1 MIGRNEA
8 KEIETQ
14 LLSLEPPL
22 LSVYADVDPS
32 NPDNK
37 GGSWRIRVKN
47 ALKDIAEIHE
57 RTEHRP
63 SLYDQVVSLIEEER
77 PAAKTMALFATQN
90 KLGKTFLQRVD
101 LNVSLPVVDVT
112 HGRVD
117 VRYGEPWIQPLLYAF
132 DEYQHAA
139 ALHIQG
145 AEWRL
150 FEFFL
155 GEFEEIDNVF
165 AEVDK
170 QVWKELVEA
179 AEFIRSGRLAEKA
192 EPDLSGSN
200 KDPWA
205 QESHH
210 WRRKLYKRLVLLVE
224 KALAARGIDRL
235 VILGAHPEAAMVASL
250 FSRQFHDNIV
260 AILPNPSDGNDI
272 DIKKLRELVLPA
284 LEEAERRGE
293 MELLDQIR
301 EGRGPQ
307 GLEAV
312 IEEIQFGRVDVVA
325 LPIRCDATIWHCP
338 KVGLY
343 GGTREA
349 AEKYCTDPVEVRLS
363 DHIFA
368 LADNFG
374 TRIEFMDG
382 EAAERLSTEFGG
394 IAGQRRW

>member
-1 MIGRNEA
+1 
-8 KEIETQ
+8 
-14 LLSLEPPL
+14 
-22 LSVYADVDPS
+22 
-32 NPDNK
+32 
-37 GGSWRIRVKN
+37 
-47 ALKDIAEIHE
+47 
-57 RTEHRP
+57 
-63 SLYDQVVSLIEEER
+63 
-77 PAAKTMALFATQN
+77 
-90 KLGKTFLQRVD
+90 
-101 LNVSLPVVDVT
+101 
-112 HGRVD
+112 
-117 VRYGEPWIQPLLYAF
+117 
-132 DEYQHAA
+132 
-139 ALHIQG
+139 
-145 AEWRL
+145 
-150 FEFFL
+150 
-155 GEFEEIDNVF
+155 
-165 AEVDK
+165 
-170 QVWKELVEA
+170 
-179 AEFIRSGRLAEKA
+179 
-192 EPDLSGSN
+192 
-200 KDPWA
+200 
-205 QESHH
+205 
-210 WRRKLYKRLVLLVE
+210 
-224 KALAARGIDRL
+224 
-235 VILGAHPEAAMVASL
+235 MVASL